1 MHAPVSPSLRRWC
14 GTTALVIATMAAGE
28 AVAAPLA
35 FPGAEGFAATVTG
48 GRKGQVYHVTTL
60 ADSGAGSFR
69 DAVSQ
74 GNRIVV
80 FDISGVIKPTDVI
93 VVAGDNITLAG
104 QSAPGDG
111 ITIYGRETSFSSR
124 SNMIVRYLRF
134 RQGMTDASGSAKKT
148 VNITDGTNM
157 IFDHVSIQWGRWDN
171 FGITG
176 TSSTVTLQNSIIGE
190 GVPPQNFGSIIDGE
204 QDITIAHNLWIDNNE
219 RNPKFKANGE
229 CINNVVYDWG
239 SGGGIIGGHSGT
251 DWYEDY
257 IGNYLIAGPSAVDKF
272 FTFYTNTDHAYQ
284 TGNMVD
290 VNKDGQLNGR
300 AVVNADF
307 EGTTP
312 PTFETAAHSK
322 PPVPVT
328 VLSAEDAY
336 ARVVAQAGT
345 CQHRDAVELRLIGQ
359 LTSLGTKGAIIADES
374 DVGGQPAMTQVT
386 RPAGF
391 DTDGDGIPDT
401 WETAHGLNPNS
412 ASDGSGDYTG
422 DGYTNVEKYL
432 NELADLA
439 CPGGT
444 TTPPETADAGTL
456 HPVDAAV
463 PPVDA
468 RDTPASGGV
477 TGTGGI
483 TGAGGAATTGGVM
496 GTGGA
501 MKAGGTT
508 AGGGVTESEGGSGGS
523 GMGGAVSMGGR
534 VGSGGGVGTGSSAA
548 TGGAI
553 GAGGLSASGG
563 VVSTGPVGAGGR
575 AGTGGTPGIGT
586 TGGATTVTSGAQA
599 SSGGCSC
606 RTAGVE
612 TRSYRVFALLG
623 FVMVALRLRKR
634 RSMTGAEG
642 DGGTSTVTGAVRKPM
657 VEITAPECSS
667 PSASTGTPMGF
678 WLGTGGIP

>member
-1 MHAPVSPSLRRWC
+1 
-14 GTTALVIATMAAGE
+14 
-28 AVAAPLA
+28 
-35 FPGAEGFAATVTG
+35 
-48 GRKGQVYHVTTL
+48 
-60 ADSGAGSFR
+60 
-69 DAVSQ
+69 
-74 GNRIVV
+74 
-80 FDISGVIKPTDVI
+80 VIKPTDVI

-124 SNMIVRYLRF
+124 SNIIVRYLRF

-148 VNITDGTNM
+148 VNITDGQNM

-176 TSSTVTLQNSIIGE
+176 TSSTVTLQNSIVGE

-229 CINNVVYDWG
+229 CINNVVYNWG
-239 SGGGIIGGHSGT
+239 TGGGIIGGHSGT

-257 IGNYLIAGPSAVDKF
+257 INNYLIAGPSAVAKF

-307 EGTTP
+307 EGTSP

-374 DVGGQPAMTQVT
+374 SVGGQPAVTQVT

-391 DTDGDGIPDT
+391 DTDGDGMPDA

-412 ASDGSGDYTG
+412 ASDGSGDSG

-444 TTPPETADAGTL
+444 TTPPATADAGTP

-468 RDTPASGGV
+468 RDTPASGGA
-477 TGTGGI
+477 TGAGGT
-483 TGAGGAATTGGVM
+483 TGAGGAIASGGVTA
-496 GTGGA
+496 TGGA
-501 MKAGGTT
+501 TKAGGTT
-508 AGGGVTESEGGSGGS
+508 AGGGATESEGGAGGS
-523 GMGGAVSMGGR
+523 GTGGSVSMGGR
-534 VGSGGGVGTGSSAA
+534 VGSGGSVGTGGNAA

-563 VVSTGPVGAGGR
+563 VVSTSPVGAGGR

-586 TGGATTVTSGAQA
+586 TGGATTVISGAQA
-599 SSGGCSC
+599 NSGGCSC
-606 RTAGVE
+606 RIAGVE

-623 FVMVALRLRKR
+623 FVVVALRLRKR

-642 DGGTSTVTGAVRKPM
+642 RRPSPVAVTGTVHPR
-657 VEITAPECSS
+657 SH
-667 PSASTGTPMGF
+667 
-678 WLGTGGIP
+678 

>member
-1 MHAPVSPSLRRWC
+1 ML
-14 GTTALVIATMAAGE
+14 AAGE
-28 AVAAPLA
+28 ALAAPLA
-35 FPGAEGFAATVTG
+35 FPGAEGFGAMVTG
-48 GRKGQVYHVTTL
+48 GRKGQVVHVTTL
-60 ADSGAGSFR
+60 ADSGTGSLR
-69 DAVSQ
+69 DAVS
-74 GNRIVV
+74 GSNRIVV
-80 FDISGVIKPTDVI
+80 FDVSGVIKPTDII

-111 ITIYGRETSFSSR
+111 ITIYGREVSFSSR
-124 SNMIVRYLRF
+124 SNIIVRYLRF

-148 VNITDGTNM
+148 VNITDGQNM

-176 TSSTVTLQNSIIGE
+176 TSSTVTLQNSIVGE

-229 CINNVVYDWG
+229 CINNVVYNWG
-239 SGGGIIGGHSGT
+239 TGGGIIGGHSGT

-257 IGNYLIAGPSAVDKF
+257 INNYLIAGPSAVAKF

-307 EGTTP
+307 EGTSP

-359 LTSLGTKGAIIADES
+359 LSSLGTKGAIIGNES
-374 DVGGQPAMTQVT
+374 DVGGQPAVTQVT

-391 DTDGDGIPDT
+391 DTDGDGMPDA

-412 ASDGSGDYTG
+412 ASDGSGDSG

-444 TTPPETADAGTL
+444 TTPPATADAGTP

-468 RDTPASGGV
+468 RDTPASGGA
-477 TGTGGI
+477 TGAGGT
-483 TGAGGAATTGGVM
+483 TGAGGAIASGGVTA
-496 GTGGA
+496 TGGA
-501 MKAGGTT
+501 TKAGGTT
-508 AGGGVTESEGGSGGS
+508 AGGGATESEGGAGGS
-523 GMGGAVSMGGR
+523 GTGGSVSMGGR
-534 VGSGGGVGTGSSAA
+534 VGSGGSVGTGGNAA

-563 VVSTGPVGAGGR
+563 VVSTSPVGAGGS

-586 TGGATTVTSGAQA
+586 TGGATTVISGAQA
-599 SSGGCSC
+599 NSGGCSC
-606 RTAGVE
+606 RIAGVE

-623 FVMVALRLRKR
+623 FVVVALRLRKR

-642 DGGTSTVTGAVRKPM
+642 RRPSPVAVTGTVHPR
-657 VEITAPECSS
+657 SH
-667 PSASTGTPMGF
+667 
-678 WLGTGGIP
+678 

>member
-1 MHAPVSPSLRRWC
+1 
-14 GTTALVIATMAAGE
+14 MAAGE

-111 ITIYGRETSFSSR
+111 STIYGRETSFSSR

-239 SGGGIIGGHSGT
+239 TGGGIIGGHSGT

-257 IGNYLIAGPSAVDKF
+257 IGNYLIAGPAAVDKF

-300 AVVNADF
+300 AVVEADF
-307 EGTTP
+307 QGTSP

-412 ASDGSGDYTG
+412 ASDGNGDYTG

-432 NELADLA
+432 NEQADLA

-444 TTPPETADAGTL
+444 STPPDAGTP
-456 HPVDAAV
+456 HPVDATV

-477 TGTGGI
+477 TGTGGT
-483 TGAGGAATTGGVM
+483 TGAGGAMTTGGMM

-501 MKAGGTT
+501 TKAGGTTASGGVISTGGTTRAGGTT
-508 AGGGVTESEGGSGGS
+508 AGGGATESQGGAAGS
-523 GMGGAVSMGGR
+523 GMGGAVSMGGML
-534 VGSGGGVGTGSSAA
+534 GSGGSVGTGSSAA

-563 VVSTGPVGAGGR
+563 IVTTGPVGAGGK
-575 AGTGGTPGIGT
+575 AGTGGSSEIGT
-586 TGGATTVTSGAQA
+586 TGGATTVTSAAQA

-606 RTAGVE
+606 RISGVE
-612 TRSYRVFALLG
+612 TRSYPVLALLG

-634 RSMTGAEG
+634 RSMTEAEG
-642 DGGTSTVTGAVRKPM
+642 RRP
-657 VEITAPECSS
+657 SS
-667 PSASTGTPMGF
+667 VPSRNPWSR
-678 WLGTGGIP
+678 

>member
-1 MHAPVSPSLRRWC
+1 LLGIFALLA
-14 GTTALVIATMAAGE
+14 GTVAAGE
-28 AVAAPLA
+28 AAAAAPA
-35 FPGAEGFAATVTG
+35 FPGAEGFAALVTG

-60 ADSGAGSFR
+60 ADSGTGSFR

-124 SNMIVRYLRF
+124 SNIIVRYLRF

-148 VNITDGTNM
+148 VNITDGQNM

-176 TSSTVTLQNSIIGE
+176 TSSTVTLQNSIVGE

-204 QDITIAHNLWIDNNE
+204 QDISIAHNLWIDNQE

-239 SGGGIIGGHSGT
+239 TGGGIIGGHSGT
-251 DWYEDY
+251 PWYEDY

-300 AVVNADF
+300 AVVEADF
-307 EGTTP
+307 AGTSP

-359 LTSLGTKGAIIADES
+359 LTSLGTKGTIIANES

-386 RPAGF
+386 RPTGF
-391 DTDGDGIPDT
+391 DTDGDGMPDT
-401 WETAHGLNPNS
+401 WENAHGLNPNS
-412 ASDGSGDYTG
+412 ASDGTGDYNG

-432 NELADLA
+432 NEQADLA
-439 CPGGT
+439 CPAGATAPSDAGV
-444 TTPPETADAGTL
+444 PKPADAASAGVDAGILPGRDAAAQTG
-456 HPVDAAV
+456 HDAAIAGGSDAAV
-463 PPVDA
+463 PSPDAGTPGSDAPAPGPDAASPGSDVTATRPDLAVMANDAPVLPVDA
-468 RDTPASGGV
+468 VIVAVGDTASNSNDSRVSGAADAPVQASTAPDAAGASTTAPATTASGCSYS
-477 TGTGGI
+477 T
-483 TGAGGAATTGGVM
+483 
-496 GTGGA
+496 
-501 MKAGGTT
+501 
-508 AGGGVTESEGGSGGS
+508 GSGRS
-523 GMGGAVSMGGR
+523 RDYLAFFPLAV
-534 VGSGGGVGTGSSAA
+534 
-548 TGGAI
+548 
-553 GAGGLSASGG
+553 GLLF
-563 VVSTGPVGAGGR
+563 
-575 AGTGGTPGIGT
+575 
-586 TGGATTVTSGAQA
+586 VTRGW
-599 SSGGCSC
+599 G
-606 RTAGVE
+606 
-612 TRSYRVFALLG
+612 
-623 FVMVALRLRKR
+623 LRR
-634 RSMTGAEG
+634 R
-642 DGGTSTVTGAVRKPM
+642 RRP
-657 VEITAPECSS
+657 
-667 PSASTGTPMGF
+667 
-678 WLGTGGIP
+678 

>member
-74 GNRIVV
+74 GNLIVV

-229 CINNVVYDWG
+229 CTNNVVYDWG
-239 SGGGIIGGHSGT
+239 TGGGIIGGHSGT

-307 EGTTP
+307 QGTSP

-412 ASDGSGDYTG
+412 ASDGNGDYTG

-432 NELADLA
+432 NEQADLA

-444 TTPPETADAGTL
+444 STPPDAGTP

-477 TGTGGI
+477 TGTGGT
-483 TGAGGAATTGGVM
+483 TGAGGAMTTGGMM

-501 MKAGGTT
+501 TKAGGTTASGGVISTGGTTRAGGTT
-508 AGGGVTESEGGSGGS
+508 AGGGATESQGGAAGS
-523 GMGGAVSMGGR
+523 GMGGAVSMGGML
-534 VGSGGGVGTGSSAA
+534 GSGGSVGTGSSAA

-563 VVSTGPVGAGGR
+563 IVTTGPVGAGGK
-575 AGTGGTPGIGT
+575 AGTGGSSEIGT
-586 TGGATTVTSGAQA
+586 TGGATTVTSAAQA

-606 RTAGVE
+606 RISGVE
-612 TRSYRVFALLG
+612 TRSYPVLALLG

-634 RSMTGAEG
+634 RSMTEAEG
-642 DGGTSTVTGAVRKPM
+642 RRP
-657 VEITAPECSS
+657 SS
-667 PSASTGTPMGF
+667 VPSRNPWSR
-678 WLGTGGIP
+678 

>member
-1 MHAPVSPSLRRWC
+1 MREDNVKHSTSSRHLGRGISALALIL
-14 GTTALVIATMAAGE
+14 GTIAASE
-28 AVAAPLA
+28 ASAAPLA

-60 ADSGAGSFR
+60 ADSGAGSLR

-80 FDISGVIKPTDVI
+80 FDVSGVIKPTDVI

-124 SNMIVRYLRF
+124 SNIIVRYVRF

-148 VNITDGTNM
+148 VNITDGQNM

-176 TSSTVTLQNSIIGE
+176 TSSTITLQNSIVGE

-229 CINNVVYDWG
+229 CTNNVVYDWG
-239 SGGGIIGGHSGT
+239 TGGGIIGGHSGT

-257 IGNYLIAGPSAVDKF
+257 IGNYLIAGPTAVDKF

-307 EGTTP
+307 QGTSP

-322 PPVPVT
+322 PAVPVT

-412 ASDGSGDYTG
+412 ASDGNGDYTG

-432 NELADLA
+432 NEQADLA

-444 TTPPETADAGTL
+444 STPPDAGTP

-477 TGTGGI
+477 TGAGGT
-483 TGAGGAATTGGVM
+483 TGAGGAMTTGGMM

-501 MKAGGTT
+501 AKAGGTTASGGVISTGGATRAGGTT
-508 AGGGVTESEGGSGGS
+508 AGGGATESQGGAAGS
-523 GMGGAVSMGGR
+523 GMGGAVSMGGML
-534 VGSGGGVGTGSSAA
+534 GSGGSVGTGSSAA

-563 VVSTGPVGAGGR
+563 VVTTGPGGAGGR
-575 AGTGGTPGIGT
+575 AGTGGASEIGT
-586 TGGATTVTSGAQA
+586 TGGATTVTSAAPA

-606 RTAGVE
+606 RISGVE
-612 TRSYRVFALLG
+612 TRSYPVLALLG

-634 RSMTGAEG
+634 RSMTEAEG
-642 DGGTSTVTGAVRKPM
+642 RRP
-657 VEITAPECSS
+657 SS
-667 PSASTGTPMGF
+667 VPSSNP
-678 WLGTGGIP
+678 WSR

>member
-1 MHAPVSPSLRRWC
+1 M
-14 GTTALVIATMAAGE
+14 
-28 AVAAPLA
+28 
-35 FPGAEGFAATVTG
+35 VTG

-60 ADSGAGSFR
+60 ADSGAGSLR
-69 DAVSQ
+69 DAISQ

-80 FDISGVIKPTDVI
+80 FDISGVIKPTDI
-93 VVAGDNITLAG
+93 LVVGGDNITLAG

-124 SNMIVRYLRF
+124 SNIIVRYLRF

-148 VNITDGTNM
+148 VNITDGQSM

-204 QDITIAHNLWIDNNE
+204 QDITVAHNLWIDNNE

-229 CINNVVYDWG
+229 CINNVVYNWG
-239 SGGGIIGGHSGT
+239 TGGGIIGGHSGT

-307 EGTTP
+307 QGTTP

>member
-1 MHAPVSPSLRRWC
+1 MMS
-14 GTTALVIATMAAGE
+14 AGE
-28 AVAAPLA
+28 AAAAPLA
-35 FPGAEGFAATVTG
+35 FPGAEGFAAMVTG
-48 GRKGQVYHVTTL
+48 GRKGQVVHVTTL
-60 ADSGAGSFR
+60 ADSGAGSLR
-69 DAVSQ
+69 DAVS
-74 GNRIVV
+74 GSNRIVV
-80 FDISGVIKPTDVI
+80 FDISGVIKPTDII

-111 ITIYGRETSFSSR
+111 ITIYGREISFSNR
-124 SNMIVRYLRF
+124 KNIIVRYLRF

-148 VNITDGTNM
+148 VNITDGQSM

-229 CINNVVYDWG
+229 CTNNVVYNWG
-239 SGGGIIGGHSGT
+239 TGGGIIGGHSGT

-257 IGNYLIAGPSAVDKF
+257 INNYLIAGPSAVAKF

-307 EGTTP
+307 EGTSP

-345 CQHRDAVELRLIGQ
+345 CQHRDAVELRLVAQ
-359 LTSLGTKGAIIADES
+359 LTSLGTKGAIIANES

-412 ASDGSGDYTG
+412 ASDGAGDYNG

-439 CPGGT
+439 CPGGASP
-444 TTPPETADAGTL
+444 TPSDAGIPKPTDGATL
-456 HPVDAAV
+456 GVDAGPTPGRDAGFLAGPDAPILGSDAPALRLDAGSPGSDTSATRPDAASPASDAPVATPGSDASTPSPDAASPGADVTTSRPDLAVVATDVAVLPVDAV
-463 PPVDA
+463 SIPPSDA
-468 RDTPASGGV
+468 APSAADGRVSGIPDAPVQASAGPDAA
-477 TGTGGI
+477 
-483 TGAGGAATTGGVM
+483 GADSGSTTGP
-496 GTGGA
+496 A
-501 MKAGGTT
+501 T
-508 AGGGVTESEGGSGGS
+508 A
-523 GMGGAVSMGGR
+523 
-534 VGSGGGVGTGSSAA
+534 
-548 TGGAI
+548 
-553 GAGGLSASGG
+553 AS
-563 VVSTGPVGAGGR
+563 
-575 AGTGGTPGIGT
+575 
-586 TGGATTVTSGAQA
+586 
-599 SSGGCSC
+599 GCSC
-606 RTAGVE
+606 STGSG
-612 TRSYRVFALLG
+612 RSRDHLG
-623 FVMVALRLRKR
+623 FLPLAVGLLFVVR
-634 RSMTGAEG
+634 RWS
-642 DGGTSTVTGAVRKPM
+642 VRRRR
-657 VEITAPECSS
+657 
-667 PSASTGTPMGF
+667 
-678 WLGTGGIP
+678 

>member
-14 GTTALVIATMAAGE
+14 GTTALVIATMAAGS

-48 GRKGQVYHVTTL
+48 GRKGQVVHVTSL
-60 ADSGAGSFR
+60 SDSGSGSLR

-74 GNRIVV
+74 GSRIVV
-80 FDISGVIKPTDVI
+80 FDISGVIKLADVL
-93 VVAGDNITLAG
+93 VVGGDNITLAG

-124 SNMIVRYLRF
+124 SNIIVRYLRF
-134 RQGMTDASGSAKKT
+134 RQGMTDTSGSAKKT
-148 VNITDGTNM
+148 VNITDGQNM

-229 CINNVVYDWG
+229 CINNVVYNWG
-239 SGGGIIGGHSGT
+239 TGGGIIGGHSGT

-307 EGTTP
+307 QGTSP

>member
-1 MHAPVSPSLRRWC
+1 
-14 GTTALVIATMAAGE
+14 MAAGE

-229 CINNVVYDWG
+229 CTNNVVYDWG
-239 SGGGIIGGHSGT
+239 TGGGIIGGHSGT

-257 IGNYLIAGPSAVDKF
+257 IGNYLIAGPTAVDKF

-300 AVVNADF
+300 AVVEADF
-307 EGTTP
+307 QGTSP

-412 ASDGSGDYTG
+412 ASDGNGDYTG

-432 NELADLA
+432 NEQADLA

-444 TTPPETADAGTL
+444 STPPDAGTP

-477 TGTGGI
+477 TGTGGT
-483 TGAGGAATTGGVM
+483 TGAGGAMTTGGMM

-501 MKAGGTT
+501 TKAGGTTASGGVISTGGTTRAGGTT
-508 AGGGVTESEGGSGGS
+508 AGGGATESQGGAAGS
-523 GMGGAVSMGGR
+523 GMGGAVSMGGML
-534 VGSGGGVGTGSSAA
+534 GSGGSVGTGSSAA

-563 VVSTGPVGAGGR
+563 VVTTGPVGAGGR
-575 AGTGGTPGIGT
+575 AGTGGASEIGT
-586 TGGATTVTSGAQA
+586 TGGATTVTSAAQA

-606 RTAGVE
+606 RISGVE
-612 TRSYRVFALLG
+612 TRSYPVLALLG

-634 RSMTGAEG
+634 RSMTEAEG
-642 DGGTSTVTGAVRKPM
+642 RRP
-657 VEITAPECSS
+657 SS
-667 PSASTGTPMGF
+667 VPSRNPWSR
-678 WLGTGGIP
+678 

>member
-1 MHAPVSPSLRRWC
+1 
-14 GTTALVIATMAAGE
+14 MAAGE

-229 CINNVVYDWG
+229 CTNNVVYDWG
-239 SGGGIIGGHSGT
+239 TGGGIIGGHSGT

-257 IGNYLIAGPSAVDKF
+257 IGNYLIAGPAAVDKF

-300 AVVNADF
+300 AVVEADF
-307 EGTTP
+307 QGTSP

-412 ASDGSGDYTG
+412 ASDGNGDYTG

-432 NELADLA
+432 NEQADLA

-444 TTPPETADAGTL
+444 STPPDAGTP

-477 TGTGGI
+477 TGTGGT
-483 TGAGGAATTGGVM
+483 TGAGGAMTTGGMM

-501 MKAGGTT
+501 TKAGGTTASGGVISTGGTTRAGGTT
-508 AGGGVTESEGGSGGS
+508 AGGGATESQGGAAGS
-523 GMGGAVSMGGR
+523 GMGGAVSMGGMLA
-534 VGSGGGVGTGSSAA
+534 SGGSVGTGSSAA

-563 VVSTGPVGAGGR
+563 IVTTGPVGAGGR
-575 AGTGGTPGIGT
+575 AGTGGSSEIGT
-586 TGGATTVTSGAQA
+586 TGGATTVTSAAQA

-606 RTAGVE
+606 RISGVE
-612 TRSYRVFALLG
+612 TRSYPVLALLG

-634 RSMTGAEG
+634 RSMTEAEG
-642 DGGTSTVTGAVRKPM
+642 RRP
-657 VEITAPECSS
+657 SS
-667 PSASTGTPMGF
+667 VPSRNPWSR
-678 WLGTGGIP
+678 

>member
-1 MHAPVSPSLRRWC
+1 
-14 GTTALVIATMAAGE
+14 MAAGE

>member
-14 GTTALVIATMAAGE
+14 GTTALVTATMAAGS

-35 FPGAEGFAATVTG
+35 FPGAEGFAAMVTG
-48 GRKGQVYHVTTL
+48 GRKGQVVHVTTL
-60 ADSGAGSFR
+60 ADSGSGSLR

-74 GNRIVV
+74 GSRIVV
-80 FDISGVIKPTDVI
+80 FDVSGVIKLADVL
-93 VVAGDNITLAG
+93 VVGGDNITLAG

-134 RQGMTDASGSAKKT
+134 RQGMTDSSGSAKKT
-148 VNITDGTNM
+148 VNITDGQNM

-176 TSSTVTLQNSIIGE
+176 TSSTVTLQNSIVGE

-239 SGGGIIGGHSGT
+239 TGGGIIGGHSGT

-257 IGNYLIAGPSAVDKF
+257 INNYLIAGPSAVDKF

-307 EGTTP
+307 QGTSP
-312 PTFETAAHSK
+312 PTFEAAAHSK

>member
-14 GTTALVIATMAAGE
+14 GTTALVIATMAAGS

-48 GRKGQVYHVTTL
+48 GRKGQVVHVTSL
-60 ADSGAGSFR
+60 SDSGSGSLR

-74 GNRIVV
+74 GSRIVV
-80 FDISGVIKPTDVI
+80 FDISGVIKLADVL
-93 VVAGDNITLAG
+93 VVGGDNITLAG

-124 SNMIVRYLRF
+124 SNIIVRYLRF

-148 VNITDGTNM
+148 VNITDGQNM

>member
-1 MHAPVSPSLRRWC
+1 MREDNVKHSTSSKHLGR
-14 GTTALVIATMAAGE
+14 GISALALILATMSASQAL
-28 AVAAPLA
+28 AAPLA
-35 FPGAEGFAATVTG
+35 FPGAEGFGSMVTG

-60 ADSGAGSFR
+60 ADSGTGSLR

-124 SNMIVRYLRF
+124 SNIIVRYLRF

-148 VNITDGTNM
+148 VNITYGQNM

-176 TSSTVTLQNSIIGE
+176 TSSTITLQNSIVGE

-229 CINNVVYDWG
+229 CINNVVYNWG
-239 SGGGIIGGHSGT
+239 TGGGIIGGHSGT
-251 DWYEDY
+251 PWYEDY
-257 IGNYLIAGPSAVDKF
+257 VGNYLIAGPSAVDKF
-272 FTFYTNTDHAYQ
+272 FTFYTDTDHAYQ

-307 EGTTP
+307 QGTSP

-345 CQHRDAVELRLIGQ
+345 CQHRDAVELRLIAQ
-359 LTSLGTKGAIIADES
+359 LTSLGTKGAIIANES
-374 DVGGQPAMTQVT
+374 DVGGQPAVTSVT

-391 DTDGDGIPDT
+391 DTDNDGMSDA
-401 WETAHGLNPNS
+401 WETAHGLNPSS
-412 ASDGSGDYTG
+412 ASDATGDYNG
-422 DGYTNVEKYL
+422 DGYTNIEKYL
-432 NELADLA
+432 NELADNA
-439 CPGGT
+439 CAGS
-444 TTPPETADAGTL
+444 TPTNPDAGTVQL
-456 HPVDAAV
+456 NDAAV
-463 PPVDA
+463 PVADA
-468 RDTPASGGV
+468 TVPPGKD
-477 TGTGGI
+477 
-483 TGAGGAATTGGVM
+483 AATTPGPDASVP
-496 GTGGA
+496 TSDTA
-501 MKAGGTT
+501 TVRTDAFIAAGDTATSRPDAGSPTSDGPAVLADT
-508 AGGGVTESEGGSGGS
+508 AGPGGDATAARPDA
-523 GMGGAVSMGGR
+523 AVSSPDVAPPLADAASPSTSDAAPGKTDSN
-534 VGSGGGVGTGSSAA
+534 VVATADAAPVTPAVPDAAA
-548 TGGAI
+548 TN
-553 GAGGLSASGG
+553 
-563 VVSTGPVGAGGR
+563 PK
-575 AGTGGTPGIGT
+575 PT
-586 TGGATTVTSGAQA
+586 TSA
-599 SSGGCSC
+599 SSGCSC
-606 RTAGVE
+606 AMG
-612 TRSYRVFALLG
+612 SAHSSDHLGLFSLLVG
-623 FVMVALRLRKR
+623 GLLWARR
-634 RSMTGAEG
+634 RSARRRRGAG
-642 DGGTSTVTGAVRKPM
+642 STPPARTGTSGSR
-657 VEITAPECSS
+657 
-667 PSASTGTPMGF
+667 
-678 WLGTGGIP
+678 

>member
-1 MHAPVSPSLRRWC
+1 
-14 GTTALVIATMAAGE
+14 MAAGS

-35 FPGAEGFAATVTG
+35 FPGAEGFAAMVTG
-48 GRKGQVYHVTTL
+48 GRKGQVVHVTTL
-60 ADSGAGSFR
+60 ADSGSGSLR
-69 DAVSQ
+69 EADVL
-74 GNRIVV
+74 VV
-80 FDISGVIKPTDVI
+80 G
-93 VVAGDNITLAG
+93 GDNITLAG

-134 RQGMTDASGSAKKT
+134 RQGMTDSSGSAKKT
-148 VNITDGTNM
+148 VNITDGQNM

-176 TSSTVTLQNSIIGE
+176 TSSTVTLQNSIVGE

-239 SGGGIIGGHSGT
+239 TGGGIIGGHSGT

-257 IGNYLIAGPSAVDKF
+257 IGNYLIAGPAAVDKF

-300 AVVNADF
+300 AVVEADF
-307 EGTTP
+307 QGTSP

-345 CQHRDAVELRLIGQ
+345 CQHRDAVELRLVGQ
-359 LTSLGTKGAIIADES
+359 LSSLGTKGAIIADES

-412 ASDGSGDYTG
+412 ASDGNGDYTG

-444 TTPPETADAGTL
+444 ATPPDAGTP
-456 HPVDAAV
+456 HPIDAAL

-483 TGAGGAATTGGVM
+483 AGAGGAATSGGVM

-501 MKAGGTT
+501 TRAGGTTASGGVTGTGGPTGAGAATASGGIMSTGGATRAGGTT
-508 AGGGVTESEGGSGGS
+508 AGGGATESEGGAGGS
-523 GMGGAVSMGGR
+523 EMGGAVSMGGR

-563 VVSTGPVGAGGR
+563 VASTGPVGAGGR

-586 TGGATTVTSGAQA
+586 TGGATTVTSAAQA

-606 RTAGVE
+606 RISGVE
-612 TRSYRVFALLG
+612 TRSYPVLALLG
-623 FVMVALRLRKR
+623 FVVLARRLRKR
-634 RSMTGAEG
+634 H
-642 DGGTSTVTGAVRKPM
+642 
-657 VEITAPECSS
+657 
-667 PSASTGTPMGF
+667 
-678 WLGTGGIP
+678 

>member
-1 MHAPVSPSLRRWC
+1 ML
-14 GTTALVIATMAAGE
+14 AAGE
-28 AVAAPLA
+28 ALADPLA
-35 FPGAEGFAATVTG
+35 FPGAEGFAAMVTG

-93 VVAGDNITLAG
+93 VVGGDNITLAG

-124 SNMIVRYLRF
+124 SNIIVRYVRF

-157 IFDHVSIQWGRWDN
+157 IFDHVAVQWGRWDN

-176 TSSTVTLQNSIIGE
+176 TSSTVTLQNSIVGE

-204 QDITIAHNLWIDNNE
+204 QDITIAHNLWIDNQE

-229 CINNVVYDWG
+229 CINNVVYNWG
-239 SGGGIIGGHSGT
+239 TGGGIIGGHSGT

-272 FTFYTNTDHAYQ
+272 FTFYTSTDHAYQ

-300 AVVNADF
+300 AVVEADF
-307 EGTTP
+307 AGTSP

-391 DTDGDGIPDT
+391 DTDGDGIPDA

-412 ASDGSGDYTG
+412 ASDGSGDSG

-444 TTPPETADAGTL
+444 TPSPSDAGASQPADAAAVEAGATPGKDAAPQTSPDAAVLGSDVPRPDAGSPAGDVTVTRPDGAILASDAAGLPGDAAVTSPTDTGPRAVPTDTGPSAVDSRVSATADARSAA
-456 HPVDAAV
+456 PPSPDAAGS
-463 PPVDA
+463 A
-468 RDTPASGGV
+468 SKSTPGP
-477 TGTGGI
+477 
-483 TGAGGAATTGGVM
+483 ATTSSSCSYSIGS
-496 GTGGA
+496 
-501 MKAGGTT
+501 AGSRSDLGFLLL
-508 AGGGVTESEGGSGGS
+508 
-523 GMGGAVSMGGR
+523 AV
-534 VGSGGGVGTGSSAA
+534 
-548 TGGAI
+548 
-553 GAGGLSASGG
+553 GLLL
-563 VVSTGPVGAGGR
+563 V
-575 AGTGGTPGIGT
+575 
-586 TGGATTVTSGAQA
+586 
-599 SSGGCSC
+599 
-606 RTAGVE
+606 
-612 TRSYRVFALLG
+612 TRS
-623 FVMVALRLRKR
+623 R
-634 RSMTGAEG
+634 R
-642 DGGTSTVTGAVRKPM
+642 R
-657 VEITAPECSS
+657 
-667 PSASTGTPMGF
+667 
-678 WLGTGGIP
+678 

>member
-1 MHAPVSPSLRRWC
+1 
-14 GTTALVIATMAAGE
+14 MAAGE

-229 CINNVVYDWG
+229 CTNNVVYDWG
-239 SGGGIIGGHSGT
+239 TGGGIIGGHSGT

-257 IGNYLIAGPSAVDKF
+257 IGNYLIAGPAAVDKF

-300 AVVNADF
+300 AVVEADF
-307 EGTTP
+307 QGTSP

-412 ASDGSGDYTG
+412 ASDGNGDYTG

-432 NELADLA
+432 NEQADLA

-444 TTPPETADAGTL
+444 STPPDAGTP

-477 TGTGGI
+477 TGTGGT
-483 TGAGGAATTGGVM
+483 TGAGGAMTTGGMM

-501 MKAGGTT
+501 TKAGGTTASGGVISTGGTTRAGGTT
-508 AGGGVTESEGGSGGS
+508 AGGGATESQGGAAGS
-523 GMGGAVSMGGR
+523 GMGGAVSMGGMLA
-534 VGSGGGVGTGSSAA
+534 SGGSVGTGSSAA

-563 VVSTGPVGAGGR
+563 IVTTGPVGAGGK
-575 AGTGGTPGIGT
+575 AGTGGSSEIGT
-586 TGGATTVTSGAQA
+586 TGGATTVTSAAQA

-606 RTAGVE
+606 RISGVE
-612 TRSYRVFALLG
+612 TRSYPVLALLG

-634 RSMTGAEG
+634 RSMTEAEG
-642 DGGTSTVTGAVRKPM
+642 RRP
-657 VEITAPECSS
+657 SS
-667 PSASTGTPMGF
+667 VPSRNPWSR
-678 WLGTGGIP
+678 

>member
-1 MHAPVSPSLRRWC
+1 
-14 GTTALVIATMAAGE
+14 MAAGS

-48 GRKGQVYHVTTL
+48 GRKGQVVHVTSL
-60 ADSGAGSFR
+60 SDSGSGSLR

-74 GNRIVV
+74 GSRIVV
-80 FDISGVIKPTDVI
+80 FDISGVIKLADVL
-93 VVAGDNITLAG
+93 VVGGDNITLAG

-124 SNMIVRYLRF
+124 SNIIVRYLRF
-134 RQGMTDASGSAKKT
+134 RQGMTDTSGSAKKT
-148 VNITDGTNM
+148 VNITDGQNM

>member
-14 GTTALVIATMAAGE
+14 GTTALVIATMAAGS

-48 GRKGQVYHVTTL
+48 GRKGQVVHVTSL
-60 ADSGAGSFR
+60 SDSGSGSLR

-74 GNRIVV
+74 GSRIVV
-80 FDISGVIKPTDVI
+80 FDISGVIKLADVL
-93 VVAGDNITLAG
+93 VVGGDNITLAG

-124 SNMIVRYLRF
+124 SNIIVRYLRF
-134 RQGMTDASGSAKKT
+134 RQGMTDTSGSAKKT
-148 VNITDGTNM
+148 VNITDGQNM

-229 CINNVVYDWG
+229 CINNVVYNWG
-239 SGGGIIGGHSGT
+239 TGGGIIGGHSGT